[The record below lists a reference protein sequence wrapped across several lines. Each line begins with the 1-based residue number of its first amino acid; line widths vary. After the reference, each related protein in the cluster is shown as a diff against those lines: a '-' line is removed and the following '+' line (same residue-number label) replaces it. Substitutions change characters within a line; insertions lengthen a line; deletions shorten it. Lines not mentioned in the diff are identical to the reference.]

1 MAGRAFRSDYVDLA
15 AVLMVIVGAL
25 DVLQGLIAI
34 IRGSYFEFDP
44 NGILIVDLFAWGF
57 SLLFGGFLVA
67 ATGVGLWFRSSAA
80 RWFAVGVAAV
90 NIVGELGFA
99 GGTQWPLWALV
110 VIALDIF
117 ILYALIVHWHGA
129 EVAQTEPRGPG

>member
-1 MAGRAFRSDYVDLA
+1 MEERGFRSDYVDLA

-25 DVLQGLIAI
+25 DFFQGLIAI
-34 IRGSYFEFDP
+34 VRGSYFEFNP
-44 NGILIVDLFAWGF
+44 NSILIVDLVAWGF

-67 ATGVGLWFRSSAA
+67 ATGVGLWFRSTVA
-80 RWFAVGVAAV
+80 RWFAVGVAAI
-90 NIVGELGFA
+90 NIITELGFA
-99 GGTQWPLWALV
+99 GGNRYPLWALV

-129 EVAQTEPRGPG
+129 DVTQTEPRAPN